1 MQTNN
6 KQKDDLSQ
14 QSLGFRIWINFCYI
28 LINTAVLIFLIA
40 SKLIIIILRPFVW
53 LSLFL
58 ENLNLKLRI
67 TVIKENLKYQPEEEG
82 DSEV

>member
-1 MQTNN
+1 MKNN
-6 KQKDDLSQ
+6 KQKNDLAQ
-14 QSLGFRIWINFCYI
+14 QSLGVKIWINFCYI
-28 LINTAVLIFLIA
+28 LINTAVLIFLIVT
-40 SKLIIIILRPFVW
+40 KLIIIILRPFVW